1 MFSQANQQQT
11 QTTDGVVAR
20 ILSWGLATLVGGER
34 SHHCA
39 TLAPR
44 TPSLGVISVFECT
57 LERIVHYSFTHCL
70 CFVFYT
76 TCESIVLRKA
86 D

>member
-11 QTTDGVVAR
+11 QTTDGVDAR

-44 TPSLGVISVFECT
+44 NSSLGLISVFECT
-57 LERIVHYSFTHCL
+57 LERIVHYSFTHS
-70 CFVFYT
+70 FVSALYFT
-76 TCESIVLRKA
+76 LLARVSC
-86 D
+86 